1 MLLSI
6 PAKLRS
12 ALYTIGAFNL
22 FITIPTLGY
31 LADQEVISM
40 FWSGLVGVINGG
52 LFLLAKANVTPE
64 E

>member
-1 MLLSI
+1 MLLEI
-6 PAKLRS
+6 PAKVRS
-12 ALYTIGAFNL
+12 ALYTIGAINL
-22 FITIPTLGY
+22 FIIIPTLAY
-31 LADQEVISM
+31 LADQEIISM